1 MNGSDDL
8 RDALDALD
16 GVTVVEAPKP
26 AEGPVRVWFRV
37 EPDAILRVLP
47 FLAEFVATN
56 YCGHPFKLIVD
67 DTGDGESIGV
77 KGSLVMLL
85 ESDHR
90 GDAARQDAHD
100 LARAI
105 SGLPVKRRSLVDN
118 DFAGLR
124 DLLREELFRDVLLP
138 EEIGAIS
145 RLLEEYDNQRALLAE
160 HDGEEA

>member
-8 RDALDALD
+8 RDALDDLD
-16 GVTVVEAPKP
+16 GVTVVEVCQA
-26 AEGPVRVWFRV
+26 ADGPVRVWFRV
-37 EPDAILRVLP
+37 EPDSILRVLP

-85 ESDHR
+85 ESNR
-90 GDAARQDAHD
+90 VLDAAQQDAHE
-100 LARAI
+100 LACAI

-118 DFAGLR
+118 EFAGLR
-124 DLLREELFRDVLLP
+124 ERMRDELFRHDLLP
-138 EEIGAIS
+138 EEYHAIAI
-145 RLLEEYDNQRALLAE
+145 LLKEYRHQRALLAD
-160 HDGEEA
+160 HDGEET

>member
-1 MNGSDDL
+1 MSAELHNTM
-8 RDALDALD
+8 DAID
-16 GVTVVEAPKP
+16 GVTVVEASQ
-26 AEGPVRVWFRV
+26 AADGPVRVWFRV

-85 ESDHR
+85 ESDQR

-105 SGLPVKRRSLVDN
+105 SGLPVRRRSLVDN

-124 DLLREELFRDVLLP
+124 ELIREELFRDALLP

-145 RLLEEYDNQRALLAE
+145 RLLEEYDNQRAMLAQR
-160 HDGEEA
+160 GENP

>member
-16 GVTVVEAPKP
+16 GVTVVEASH
-26 AEGPVRVWFRV
+26 AADGPVRVWFRV

-85 ESDHR
+85 ESNRHE
-90 GDAARQDAHD
+90 DAARQDAHD
-100 LARAI
+100 LACVI

-118 DFAGLR
+118 DFEGLR
-124 DLLREELFRDVLLP
+124 ELIHDELFRDALLP
-138 EEIGAIS
+138 EEHHAIAI
-145 RLLEEYDNQRALLAE
+145 LLKEYYHQRALLAD
-160 HDGEEA
+160 HYGEEA

>member
-8 RDALDALD
+8 REALNNLT
-16 GVTVVEAPKP
+16 GVTVVQASEP

-67 DTGDGESIGV
+67 DTGDGGSIGV

-85 ESDHR
+85 ESDHL
-90 GDAARQDAHD
+90 GDTARQDAFD
-100 LARAI
+100 IARAI

-124 DLLREELFRDVLLP
+124 ELLRDELFRDVLLP
-138 EEIGAIS
+138 EEVGAIS
-145 RLLEEYDNQRALLAE
+145 RLLEEYDNLALLAQ
-160 HDGEEA
+160 HDGQEA